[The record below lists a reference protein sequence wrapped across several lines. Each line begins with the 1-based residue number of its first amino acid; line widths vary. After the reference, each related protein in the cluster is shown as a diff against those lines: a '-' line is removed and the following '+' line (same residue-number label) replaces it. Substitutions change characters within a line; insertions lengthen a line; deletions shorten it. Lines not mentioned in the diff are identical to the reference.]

1 MCVSARLVC
10 YWSHSQWGWIHPC
23 CFVCC
28 FQCCQSNIN
37 RYISPPQGLRK
48 TTNSAI
54 SGTKIDIFLRQKKF
68 FFHEKKFFFFC
79 FKMILKWFS
88 SHFEGQKKIFDFLV
102 VEKFVLRKMKKKIR
116 KNTFFFNFFH
126 FSQGKFLYH
135 QKIWKFF
142 WPSKSLKNHFKIIL
156 KQKKNFFLVEK

>member
-1 MCVSARLVC
+1 MIFKPF
-10 YWSHSQWGWIHPC
+10 WG
-23 CFVCC
+23 
-28 FQCCQSNIN
+28 S
-37 RYISPPQGLRK
+37 
-48 TTNSAI
+48 
-54 SGTKIDIFLRQKKF
+54 
-68 FFHEKKFFFFC
+68 
-79 FKMILKWFS
+79 
-88 SHFEGQKKIFDFLV
+88 KKIFDFLV

-156 KQKKNFFLVEK
+156 KQKKNFFFGRKIIFFAFEKFRFFGTICRFPKGFWAFGGGANVSVDAILGLPFAPIVFLFTLVRPSTFVVRLLVPRP